1 MNLFRSEEHARNWSG
16 YDPAFAE
23 NLQPLAYWVER
34 FSADRFRMRGAADYI
49 SRRTAG
55 EF

>member
-16 YDPAFAE
+16 FGPTFE
-23 NLQPLAYWVER
+23 ETLQPLAYWMERFSVER
-34 FSADRFRMRGAADYI
+34 FRARGAPDYI

-55 EF
+55 EL